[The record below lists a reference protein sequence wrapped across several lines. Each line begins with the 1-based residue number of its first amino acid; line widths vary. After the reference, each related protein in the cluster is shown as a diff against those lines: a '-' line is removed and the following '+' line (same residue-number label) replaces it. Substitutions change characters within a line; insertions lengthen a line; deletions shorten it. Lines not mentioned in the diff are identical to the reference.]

1 MQPEFLAIAIAAG
14 FLSGIINTLA
24 GSGSVFT
31 LPVLLYLGLPA
42 HIANGTNRVGILAQT
57 FVGGWMLYVKGGLK
71 FKNDIKHILPT
82 VIGSGLGAWTATE
95 VGEEYLRYTIGG
107 VMLLL
112 LVVTWFRYGDF
123 IRESDKPLSRLKELG
138 GYPLM
143 FVIGFYGGFIQ
154 LGVGIFTL
162 AALVLFLNFTLKHA
176 NALKNMMNFFLTL
189 PAFCVFAIK
198 GHIMWEVGAV
208 VAVGQTAGAFVAA
221 RYAIKSESAQVWIR
235 RLLVL
240 MMLVTASEL
249 FGLLSLLRKLLFT

>member
-1 MQPEFLAIAIAAG
+1 MPGSHASLLRNRYIYSLQLEFQQACYVIHQQEYLFEEQI
-14 FLSGIINTLA
+14 FL
-24 GSGSVFT
+24 
-31 LPVLLYLGLPA
+31 LLHFYLHRCLSQ
-42 HIANGTNRVGILAQT
+42 H
-57 FVGGWMLYVKGGLK
+57 
-71 FKNDIKHILPT
+71 DIKHILPT

-138 GYPLM
+138 GYPLL

-249 FGLLSLLRKLLFT
+249 FGLLSFLRNLLFT

>member
-1 MQPEFLAIAIAAG
+1 MPLEYLFIAIAAG
-14 FLSGIINTLA
+14 FMSGIINTLA

-31 LPVLLYLGLPA
+31 LPVLLFMGLPA

-57 FVGGWMLYVKGGLK
+57 FVGGWMLYVKGGL
-71 FKNDIKHILPT
+71 NIRSDVKHILPT
-82 VIGSGLGAWTATE
+82 VIGSALGAWTATE
-95 VGEEYLRYTIGG
+95 VHEDYLRYTIGG

-112 LVVTWFRYGDF
+112 LAVTWFRYGDF
-123 IRESDKPLSRLKELG
+123 IRESEKPLTKIRELG
-138 GYPLM
+138 GYPLL

-208 VAVGQTAGAFVAA
+208 IAIGQTTGAYVAA
-221 RYAIKSESAQVWIR
+221 RFAIHSDVAQLWIR
-235 RLLVL
+235 RLLVV
-240 MMLVTASEL
+240 MMVVTAGEL
-249 FGLLSLLRKLLFT
+249 FGWFPYLRELLF